1 MEEKQK
7 TKWWWNIPIILLI
20 GILVPLGVRSVVTD
34 DNRYGWG
41 TFSKQVAFRVNY
53 YWINENGE
61 ETRYRPGKELS
72 GKVRKKLKKGG
83 STRYSEGALKSWI
96 NNYARYMY
104 MNNKTRD
111 KIRSFRAK
119 VYYKINTRSVKGR
132 DRDKADVIVIEY
144 PENIKD

>member
-7 TKWWWNIPIILLI
+7 MKWWWNIPIILLI
-20 GILVPLGVRSVVTD
+20 GILVSLGVRSVVTD

-61 ETRYRPGKELS
+61 EIRYRPGKELS
-72 GKVRKKLKKGG
+72 GKSRRKLKKGG
-83 STRYSEGALKSWI
+83 STRYSDGALKSWI
-96 NNYARYMY
+96 KNYARFMY
-104 MNNKTRD
+104 MKNKPRD
-111 KIRSFRAK
+111 EIRSFRAE
-119 VYYKINTRSVKGR
+119 VFYKINSLSVTSR
-132 DRDKADVIVIEY
+132 DSDKADVIVIEY

>member
-7 TKWWWNIPIILLI
+7 MKWWWNIPIILLI

-41 TFSKQVAFRVNY
+41 TFSKQVAFRVKY

-61 ETRYRPGKELS
+61 ETRYKPGKELS
-72 GKVRKKLKKGG
+72 GKVRKKLKKSG
-83 STRYSEGALKSWI
+83 STRYSDGALKSWI
-96 NNYARYMY
+96 NNYARFMY
-104 MNNKTRD
+104 MNNKPRD
-111 KIRSFRAK
+111 EIKSFRAE
-119 VYYKINTRSVKGR
+119 VFYKINSRSVKGR